1 LDPQASIVDFFQR
14 LDRLEVPYFVGGSV
28 ASSAHGNPRQTNDV
42 DIIVRLAASHAAR
55 FADEFER
62 DFMLSRQSIEET
74 LETNEPY
81 RSFQIINFD
90 SLVRI
95 DCFVPLDEPFA
106 NSEFERRQLQDVFP
120 GLKVYVAS
128 PEDVV
133 LRKLL
138 WFQLGGKVSDRQWND
153 IVGVLE
159 VQKGRLDEA
168 YLDSWADRLG
178 IRDMLDEARSQTID

>member
-1 LDPQASIVDFFQR
+1 MRLSALDI
-14 LDRLEVPYFVGGSV
+14 PYFVGGSV

-42 DIIVRLAASHAAR
+42 DVVIRLAPVHVEK
-55 FADEFER
+55 FANEFER
-62 DFMLSRQSIEET
+62 DYMVSRQSIEDC

-81 RSFQIINFD
+81 RSFQIINFE

-95 DCFVPLDEPFA
+95 DCFVPIDEPFA

-120 GLKVYVAS
+120 GLRVYVAS
-128 PEDVV
+128 PEDII

-159 VQKGRLDEA
+159 IQKGRLDEA
-168 YLDSWADRLG
+168 YLNSWADRLA

>member
-1 LDPQASIVDFFQR
+1 MEPQAPITDFFQR
-14 LDRLEVPYFVGGSV
+14 LGALEIPYFIGGSV
-28 ASSAHGNPRQTNDV
+28 ASSAHGSPRQTNDV
-42 DIIVRLAASHAAR
+42 DIVLRISPDHVAAFVA
-55 FADEFER
+55 EFER
-62 DFMLSRQSIEET
+62 DYMVSRPTIDEALQSDD
-74 LETNEPY
+74 PY
-81 RSFQIINFD
+81 RLFQIIQYD
-90 SLVRI
+90 SLLRV
-95 DCFVPLDEPFA
+95 DCFVPPASPFA
-106 NSEFERRQLQDVFP
+106 ESEFSRRQLHDLVP
-120 GLKVYVAS
+120 GFQVWVAS
-128 PEDVV
+128 AEDVV